1 MTDSSGMR
9 YWEALRAVIEPMVV
23 SQLEPIQRAADV
35 VVQALVSGHRLYV
48 YDTGHMLNREL
59 VNRAGGLIAMTPLAF
74 NLTVENS
81 IAHEAPRA
89 RPVSP
94 ESEVHGYVSY
104 ALTQA
109 DLHQGDVVIVG
120 SVTGARVLPVEVAIQ
135 LKARGIRV
143 IGLTSLE
150 YSEFA
155 PAQHSSG
162 KKLVD
167 LCEVVI
173 DNHCGVGDA
182 VLTISDFDD
191 RVGPTS
197 GISAAVLMWMLCV
210 EIVDRQVRLG
220 MSPDVLESMN
230 LPGAN
235 ERNQAK
241 ALAYLA
247 GTDQR

>member
-1 MTDSSGMR
+1 MTESSGMR
-9 YWEALRAVIEPMVV
+9 YWEALRAVVEPMVV
-23 SQLEPIQRAADV
+23 SQLEPIQRAADL
-35 VVQALVSGHRLYV
+35 VVQGLASGHRLYV

-74 NLTVENS
+74 DLAVENT
-81 IAHEAPRA
+81 IAHEPPRP
-89 RPVSP
+89 RPTST
-94 ESEVHGYVSY
+94 EAEVHGYVSY

-109 DLHQGDVVIVG
+109 DLHEGDIVIVG
-120 SVTGARVLPVEVAIQ
+120 SVTGARVLPVEVALQ
-135 LKARGIRV
+135 LNARGMRV

-155 PAQHSSG
+155 PVQHSSG
-162 KKLVD
+162 KKLMD

-173 DNHCGVGDA
+173 DNHCVVGDA
-182 VLTISDFDD
+182 ILAIPGFDD

-210 EIVDRQVRLG
+210 EIVDRQVRLD
-220 MSPDVLESMN
+220 MSPYVLESMN

-235 ERNQAK
+235 DRNRAK
-241 ALAYLA
+241 GLEYLA
-247 GTDQR
+247 SAGKR